1 MSASG
6 EEGKAAARK
15 VPRVDLRK
23 FLAGG
28 VAGRREAVAL
38 VGDAL
43 REEGAVR
50 VEGQDGDDGA
60 SLAAVGSH
68 LLAALEDYFG
78 LAAGAFGAGR
88 AMAIEPTPPS
98 ADAGTLIVVL
108 GSVPPGTEVE
118 APDRPPR
125 PVAAH
130 PGELLAAPGPALS
143 RLTGGVVP
151 AARVRWPPG
160 ATLAVALTLPSPELT
175 AALPEFRDVG
185 PHGT

>member
-1 MSASG
+1 
-6 EEGKAAARK
+6 

-50 VEGQDGDDGA
+50 VEGHEGEGEA
-60 SLAAVGSH
+60 ALATVASH

-78 LAAGAFGAGR
+78 LATGAFQAGGAR
-88 AMAIEPTPPS
+88 AIEPPRS
-98 ADAGTLIVVL
+98 GAGDGTLIVVL
-108 GSVPPGTEVE
+108 GGVPPGTEIEV
-118 APDRPPR
+118 PGNPPR

-143 RLTGGVVP
+143 RLTGGVVS
-151 AARVRWPPG
+151 AASVRWPAG
-160 ATLAVALTLPSPELT
+160 TTLVVALALPVESAA
-175 AALPEFRDVG
+175 AALPEFRDAARLE
-185 PHGT
+185 T